1 MPLNSG
7 AVHRVEFGNRSL
19 LEFGDSTYKS
29 ILGTIFKNRRLRVE
43 SAYTEQI
50 EKELRK
56 SVLLFPQ
63 FCLSEAS
70 RRFSRNLEGIL

>member
-1 MPLNSG
+1 MEG
-7 AVHRVEFGNRSL
+7 
-19 LEFGDSTYKS
+19 
-29 ILGTIFKNRRLRVE
+29 ILSDAFLQVFTGSIFKKRGLRVE
-43 SAYTEQI
+43 RAYCEQI

-63 FCLSEAS
+63 FCLPEAL